1 MLDVHTYDRAVTT
14 SSSSTPRIRDRSLVA
29 FGVACAAGLVV
40 AHFAYAN
47 SDPSNASDF
56 TWYWRAGRAV
66 LAGESPYQAINAT
79 GPYPYNEGFLYPLP
93 AALIAAPFAALAL
106 WPAMVGFCAV
116 LAGCLAFT
124 LTRDGFWRLPILM
137 SFPMVWCAQSGQLAP
152 LGVAAAMAPV
162 LGGLAIAKPTLAI
175 AAFAYA
181 PRKRFIL
188 SAAVMLAITLAIAPT
203 WPNEY
208 AAEIGARTGANYH
221 IPLRVLPGPLLLLAV
236 LRWRRPE
243 ARLLLAM
250 ACVPQTMLFYDQLPL
265 LLIARTF
272 RQSLVLALG
281 SYLPIV
287 AIYMLPRPAD
297 DSLVAT
303 LATTSPVIV
312 CLYYLPCLVEVLR
325 RPNVGNV
332 PRVIERFSTAFPEWL
347 RGSPLDEA
355 RRLRECGD
363 L

>member
-1 MLDVHTYDRAVTT
+1 MRDVQACDCAVTK
-14 SSSSTPRIRDRSLVA
+14 SLSSTPRIRDRWLVA

-56 TWYWRAGRAV
+56 TWYWRAGRAM
-66 LAGESPYQAINAT
+66 LARESPYRVINAT

-93 AALIAAPFAALAL
+93 AALIAAPFATLAM
-106 WPAMVGFCAV
+106 WPAMVGFCAT
-116 LAGCLAFT
+116 LAGCLAFI

-152 LGVAAAMAPV
+152 LGVAAAMAPM
-162 LGGLAIAKPTLAI
+162 LGGFAIAKPTLAI

-181 PRKRFIL
+181 PRKRFIV
-188 SAAVMLAITLAIAPT
+188 SAAIMLGITLVVAPT

-208 AAEIGARTGANYH
+208 VAELRVRTAANYH
-221 IPLRVLPGPLLLLAV
+221 IPLLILPGPLLLLAA

-287 AIYMLPRPAD
+287 AIYVLPRPAD

-303 LATTSPVIV
+303 LATTSTVIV
-312 CLYYLPCLVEVLR
+312 WLYYLPCLVEVLR

-332 PRVIERFSTAFPEWL
+332 PRVIERCSTSFPSWL
-347 RGSPLDEA
+347 KGSSLGNPGA
-355 RRLRECGD
+355 TP
-363 L
+363 